1 MKKTNF
7 KNFLIILFTI
17 VMVCVLCLSFVAC
30 DNNNVETPDKDDNGS
45 DTATTSETT
54 LIKNG
59 TFATYTGSSAPF
71 TAGTWKTSSSSSI
84 KTNFKGVVHADDL
97 FAAESA
103 TTDWANIS
111 NPGKANEDDEDSAVY
126 MIYNVQEDVSTVY
139 QSFTTAIG
147 GYYKITV
154 QFKAVGGVEDDLV
167 DGAYITFSGNVY
179 KQFGPFK
186 PVENNGWRTVTL
198 YVEASR
204 VETQSITITMSMGD
218 SKTSTKATG
227 CVFFDNA
234 NVEQIQQSDYKS
246 AQDTDGNELVDF
258 YSMLTPDGDFIN
270 NMSVANPATS
280 NTWSKNIGK
289 DNEGNS
295 VSTNYLQSG
304 IVDIAKFDDWK
315 SLIGEKE
322 AESNV
327 SPKTPYQ
334 FVTDNGTASA
344 YDYLSDDTNLLLIT
358 NFPAIAKAQSNSSA
372 YTAVGYSAKSSMAI
386 EVGTYYELK
395 VWVYTDLVNF
405 DFDAEN
411 KVSTDPIDFGAKIAV
426 TGVGE
431 NTYFENI
438 NTNKQWVEYTF
449 AIVGHEYRTKS
460 IGLELWLGN
469 GEQGQSKLACGT
481 VLFDNVRLIQKGTFT
496 DSTRQSVI
504 DNYSN
509 VATANPDTTKVI
521 DIKSLSDSSMTENTI
536 KNPNFQTKDENGLP
550 TDWTLGIVNDV
561 HANISEGSTKIDNP
575 DIIVDIINVNNSNT
589 ALEGKSDEEK
599 KEYWQ
604 SNYGIDENPQLP
616 YENLDNILIINN
628 KIASAY
634 QLKLPTNIE
643 FKPNLQ
649 YRIGLW
655 IKTMGV
661 PEGTGATITLKNET
675 ADSTINSFTKVN
687 TADYKNEITNGYAE
701 YVFYVQ
707 GSNFVSNDMVD
718 DTISASLTVNLG
730 DGNALDSSAF
740 VSGALLIANIN
751 IEQVN
756 YSEYKKAS
764 SSSNSYV
771 KTKSLATSQGT
782 VSNGS
787 FNSFEY
793 DDSSIDP
800 DTGRQTDF
808 LKPSNWTLNSSLDK
822 DDVKSGIVNTNQ
834 IDFINEKFG
843 DNYQIYTNWATS
855 DITKP
860 VDLGKPNVLAIKAV
874 NEIESSLV
882 YTSSSVS
889 LSKESFYV
897 FKIYAMADGMVGT
910 IGVTANNNS
919 VPMYYKV
926 PNDNAWHEIIFTVK
940 TGSLAS
946 PSITI
951 KLYAGDYA
959 TDSEADYEE
968 GSEPKYQGNLFFDS
982 ITYYT
987 VEEDV
992 YNAANDELKSSYTV
1006 DSFDTTSKPT
1016 TVTGPSSSM
1025 WTGAGEKNS
1034 SSNNRA
1040 NEEDFQYAGI
1050 IIKGSSE
1057 PDTFKKT
1064 EDVKYTD
1071 EEDGEEKTKV
1081 ETIEGSVLT
1090 NEQIWVNDDSAY
1102 LMINN
1107 QKASYYSYK
1116 NKSSISLDSNSY
1128 YKLTVAA
1135 RTIGIKNGEFAT
1147 IKVENSKET
1156 FESKVNTEYAPKLDA
1171 NGKIVYDEDGAIVY
1185 EAAASNDWTTYT
1197 FYFKTAESTKMSS
1210 VYITMLLGTSDAKVQ
1225 GTVFFDNVELK
1236 KLDDAT
1242 EFNNFYSSIYVVD
1255 EDGKATVD
1263 ENGKYVEQ
1271 ENADKLLLTNKVIRA
1286 DDDDAAKEEDKKDEE
1301 ENTENKDTS
1310 YLWIVIS
1317 SLVVAVVL
1325 IVAVIIYLVRKFVP
1339 KHHVS
1344 FKRKKKVEYSRDE
1357 NGVKDTKN
1365 DVNDDSDTDFKD

>member
-17 VMVCVLCLSFVAC
+17 VMICVLCLSFVAC
-30 DNNNVETPDKDDNGS
+30 DNNVEEPDDDDNGS
-45 DTATTSETT
+45 DTSTTSETT
-54 LIKNG
+54 IIKNG
-59 TFATYTGSSAPF
+59 NFATYSGSSAPY

-84 KTNFKGVVHADDL
+84 STNFKGVVHADDL

-126 MIYNVQEDVSTVY
+126 MIYNVTEDVSTVY

-154 QFKAVGGVEDDLV
+154 QFKAVDGVEDAV
-167 DGAYITFSGNVY
+167 DGAYVTFSGNVY
-179 KQFGPFK
+179 KQFGPFV
-186 PVENNGWRTVTL
+186 PIENNGWRTVTL

-204 VETQSITITMSMGD
+204 VETQSITITMSLGN

-227 CVFFDNA
+227 CAFFDNA
-234 NVEQIQQSDYKS
+234 NVEQIQQSDYKT
-246 AQDTDGNELVDF
+246 AQETNGNELVAF

-315 SLIGEKE
+315 SIIGEKE
-322 AESNV
+322 DESNV

-344 YDYLSDDTNLLLIT
+344 YDYLSDDTNVLLIS
-358 NFPAIAKAQSNSSA
+358 NYPAIAKAQSNSSA
-372 YTAVGYSAKSSMAI
+372 YTAVGYSAKSNMAI

-405 DFDAEN
+405 DYDAEN
-411 KVSTDPIDFGAKIAV
+411 KVSTDPIDFGAKIAI

-496 DSTRQSVI
+496 DSTRDSII
-504 DNYSN
+504 DQYEN
-509 VATANPDTTKVI
+509 VATANPDTTKLI
-521 DIKSLSDSSMTENTI
+521 DIQSLSDSSMTDNTI

-550 TDWTLGIVNDV
+550 TDWELGIVNDV
-561 HANISEGSTKIDNP
+561 HANISAGSNKIENP
-575 DIIVDIINVNNSNT
+575 DIIVDIINVNNSVS
-589 ALEGKSDEEK
+589 ALEGKSDEEQ

-604 SNYGIDENPQLP
+604 SNYGIDENPQVP

-628 KIASAY
+628 KVASAY
-634 QLKLPTNIE
+634 KLSLPENIE
-643 FKPNLQ
+643 IKPNLH
-649 YRIGLW
+649 YRVGLW
-655 IKTMGV
+655 IKTIGI
-661 PEGTGATITLKNET
+661 PEDTGATITLKNET

-687 TADYKNEITNGYAE
+687 TADYQNEITNGYAE

-707 GSNFVSNDMVD
+707 GSNFVSSDLD
-718 DTISASLTVNLG
+718 DDIISASLTVNLG
-730 DGNALDSSAF
+730 DGNALDSSSF

-764 SSSNSYV
+764 SSSNDYV
-771 KTKSLATSQGT
+771 KTKSLAASLGT

-793 DDSSIDP
+793 DDSKIDST
-800 DTGRQTDF
+800 TGKQTDL
-808 LKPSNWTLNSSLDK
+808 LKPSNWTLNSSLDN
-822 DDVKSGIVNTNQ
+822 DDVKSGILNTNQ
-834 IDFINEKFG
+834 TDLINSLFG
-843 DNYQIYTNWATS
+843 ENYNIYTGWDTE
-855 DITKP
+855 DMPRP

-882 YTSSSVS
+882 YSSSSIS
-889 LSKESFYV
+889 LSQESFYV
-897 FKIYAMADGMVGT
+897 FKAYAMADGMVGT
-910 IGVTANNNS
+910 IAVTANNNS
-919 VPMYYKV
+919 VPMYFTV
-926 PNDNAWHEIIFTVK
+926 PNDNKWHEIEFTVK
-940 TGSLAS
+940 TSSFAA

-951 KLYAGDYA
+951 KLYVGDYA

-992 YNAANDELKSSYTV
+992 YNSFDIPERKSSYTV

-1016 TVTGPSSSM
+1016 SVTGPSSSM
-1025 WTGAGEKNS
+1025 WTGSGEKNS

-1040 NEEDFQYAGI
+1040 NEEDYQYAGI
-1050 IIKGSSE
+1050 IVKGSSE

-1064 EDVKYTD
+1064 EDVTVTD
-1071 EEDGEEKTKV
+1071 SESGEETTEVK
-1081 ETIEGSVLT
+1081 TIEGSVLT
-1090 NEQIWVNDDSAY
+1090 NEQIWVNDDGAY

-1107 QKASYYSYK
+1107 QKESYYSYK
-1116 NKSSISLDSNSY
+1116 NKSSISLNADSY
-1128 YKLTVAA
+1128 YKLTVDA
-1135 RTIGIKNGEFAT
+1135 RTIGIENGKFAT

-1156 FESKVNTEYAPKLDA
+1156 FESKVNTEYTPKLE

-1185 EAAASNDWTTYT
+1185 EQATSNDWTTYT

-1210 VYITMLLGTSDAKVQ
+1210 VYITLLLGTSDDKVQ

-1255 EDGKATVD
+1255 ENGKATVD
-1263 ENGKYVEQ
+1263 EDGKYIEQ
-1271 ENADKLLLTNKVIRA
+1271 ENADQLLLTNKVIRA
-1286 DDDDAAKEEDKKDEE
+1286 DDDDAAKDDDDNDDDDDATETKD
-1301 ENTENKDTS
+1301 NS
-1310 YLWIVIS
+1310 YLWIIIS
-1317 SLVVAVVL
+1317 SLVIAVVL
-1325 IVAVIIYLVRKFVP
+1325 IIVVVVYLIRKFAP
-1339 KHHVS
+1339 KHIS

-1357 NGVKDTKN
+1357 ISVKDTKK
-1365 DVNDDSDTDFKD
+1365 DVNDDSNADSDFKD